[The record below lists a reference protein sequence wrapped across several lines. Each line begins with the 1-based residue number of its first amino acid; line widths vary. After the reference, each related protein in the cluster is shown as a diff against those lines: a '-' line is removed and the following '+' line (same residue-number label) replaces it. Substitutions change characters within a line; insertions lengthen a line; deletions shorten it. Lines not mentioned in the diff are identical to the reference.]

1 MGMLLDC
8 AGRMQCKISVDQ
20 LTDVLAK
27 YGCQLERLEM
37 SWGPDIVRFSD
48 KSQKAIDFLR
58 TRCLNLK
65 CLVLW

>member
-8 AGRMQCKISVDQ
+8 ANRMQCKISVDQ
-20 LTDVLAK
+20 LTDVLAR
-27 YGCQLERLEM
+27 YGPNLERLEM

-48 KSQKAIDFLR
+48 KSQKAIDTLR
-58 TRCLNLK
+58 VRCLKMK